1 VFDFVDYVAILK
13 ELTDRRARH
22 QEVRRVIDAV
32 GLSDVADRR
41 IRALSGGMRR
51 RVGVA
56 QAILGDPELVILDE
70 PTAGLDP
77 EQRLRFRDLVSRIG
91 EGRTVLLSTH
101 MTEDVSALCPRVVV
115 VDGGRTVFDGTP
127 SALTGTADGRVWLAA
142 DRDPSARL
150 AWRTAD
156 GDVRNIGDA
165 APAGATTVPPT
176 LEDAY
181 LLLVGEAC
189 RDGGSSMTD
198 LWSPGPAPARRGAAA
213 SGSGSWALVAD
224 LARVQAIPHHA
235 PPGVPA
241 RARLV
246 RRAGGPRRA
255 PAHLYA
261 EYSTVTGSV
270 AYVVGPI
277 AFFAANLVASSG
289 RRSGAD
295 EWTPSL
301 PMTRLHRTTALL
313 LACLAPAA
321 FAAVLDLAVLLLIR
335 SYGGLDMH
343 VYWQH
348 LASVPITVLGGAVLG
363 VAVARLLPWTGV
375 PLVVVVGLVSF
386 NLWITTKDPYL
397 GFYVDFPVWTTPANM
412 VPAMVP
418 GDPSW
423 HLVFLLALTG
433 LAACGALLRDAR
445 RWWLPFTGGAVLGAL
460 VLVSGT
466 LQLA

>member
-1 VFDFVDYVAILK
+1 VTAVRVQDVTKSFGRTHALQGVSFTAGIGVTGLLGPNGAGKTTLLRMLATVLAPDSGSLQLLGRNPQDADDRLAIRRRLGYLPQEPGFHRGFSVFDFVDYVAILK

-115 VDGGRTVFDGTP
+115 VEGGRTVFDGTP

-165 APAGATTVPPT
+165 APDGATTVPPT

-181 LLLVGEAC
+181 LLLVGEAAV
-189 RDGGSSMTD
+189 TE
-198 LWSPGPAPARRGAAA
+198 AAA
-213 SGSGSWALVAD
+213 
-224 LARVQAIPHHA
+224 
-235 PPGVPA
+235 
-241 RARLV
+241 
-246 RRAGGPRRA
+246 
-255 PAHLYA
+255 
-261 EYSTVTGSV
+261 
-270 AYVVGPI
+270 
-277 AFFAANLVASSG
+277 
-289 RRSGAD
+289 
-295 EWTPSL
+295 
-301 PMTRLHRTTALL
+301 
-313 LACLAPAA
+313 
-321 FAAVLDLAVLLLIR
+321 
-335 SYGGLDMH
+335 
-343 VYWQH
+343 
-348 LASVPITVLGGAVLG
+348 
-363 VAVARLLPWTGV
+363 
-375 PLVVVVGLVSF
+375 
-386 NLWITTKDPYL
+386 
-397 GFYVDFPVWTTPANM
+397 
-412 VPAMVP
+412 
-418 GDPSW
+418 
-423 HLVFLLALTG
+423 
-433 LAACGALLRDAR
+433 
-445 RWWLPFTGGAVLGAL
+445 
-460 VLVSGT
+460 
-466 LQLA
+466 